1 MDFINTYNDAEIL
14 IDAANNLDAYLRHS
28 PAFPGILKPFAISI
42 DGEEVNSRFPAREA
56 FFAFLRAILNRWYND
71 FPANQVPSLKIRV
84 AILCNEIRR
93 ILLAAPPAGVVVYWR
108 VGGWNGEFVVNPD
121 DDRKSDLQRVNAPC
135 LILDANA
142 LEVETFK
149 EE

>member
-93 ILLAAPPAGVVVYWR
+93 ILLAATPAGVVVYWH
-108 VGGWNGEFVVNPD
+108 NGEYVVNPD
-121 DDRKSDLQRVNAPC
+121 DDRDSDLLYAGAPR

>member
-14 IDAANNLDAYLRHS
+14 IDAANDLDACLRHS

-42 DGEEVNSRFPAREA
+42 DGQEVVSRFPAREA
-56 FFAFLRAILNRWYND
+56 FFAFLCSILNRWYYAYPVNEI
-71 FPANQVPSLKIRV
+71 PSLQIRV
-84 AILCNEIRR
+84 SVLRNELRR
-93 ILLAAPPAGVVVYWR
+93 ILLDAPRGGVVVYWH
-108 VGGWNGEFVVNPD
+108 NGEYVVNPD
-121 DDRKSDLQRVNAPC
+121 DDRETDLQRANAPY

>member
-14 IDAANNLDAYLRHS
+14 IDAANDLDNCLRHS
-28 PAFPGILKPFAISI
+28 PAFPGILKPFATST

-56 FFAFLRAILNRWYND
+56 FFAFLRAILNRWYNG
-71 FPANQVPSLKIRV
+71 FSVNQVPSLQIRV
-84 AILCNEIRR
+84 SILRNELRR
-93 ILLAAPPAGVVVYWR
+93 ILLDAPRDGVVVYWW

-121 DDRKSDLQRVNAPC
+121 AARESEMQRENAPC

-142 LEVETFK
+142 LEVETNK
-149 EE
+149 DE